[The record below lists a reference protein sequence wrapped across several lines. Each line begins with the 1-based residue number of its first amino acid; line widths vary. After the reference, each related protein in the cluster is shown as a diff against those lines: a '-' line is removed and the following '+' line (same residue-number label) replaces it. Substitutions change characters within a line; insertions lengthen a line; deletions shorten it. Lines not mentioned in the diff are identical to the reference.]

1 MPLVMEMNVPRR
13 FALLWLRLAN
23 NIALRSW
30 AGASQSIE
38 SHQQLSLSL
47 SQSIVK
53 YFDLNT
59 CRRGIRCANQVS
71 SVIHAKWK
79 WGEIRRD
86 MFNYKWL
93 VATLEGHEGGF
104 FTTYNEVIIYWRLF
118 DLIKLVVS
126 CSCGG
131 NRFIDEL
138 LSLLMLLEQFHVLV
152 CFSGR
157 LQYSIFLCKIW
168 IDDIY

>member
-1 MPLVMEMNVPRR
+1 MSLCIVYRIIFDGFDITNACAECIRFDVLVSRCPVEYAVSDGDEC
-13 FALLWLRLAN
+13 AKAVCITL
-23 NIALRSW
+23 IATCKQYSVAFLSRCLTIHRI
-30 AGASQSIE
+30 AQTT
-38 SHQQLSLSL
+38 LSLSL

-86 MFNYKWL
+86 LFNYKWL

-104 FTTYNEVIIYWRLF
+104 FTTYNEVIIY
-118 DLIKLVVS
+118 
-126 CSCGG
+126 
-131 NRFIDEL
+131 
-138 LSLLMLLEQFHVLV
+138 
-152 CFSGR
+152 
-157 LQYSIFLCKIW
+157 
-168 IDDIY
+168 